1 MSIRQLHGW
10 KIRKLN
16 ENFLPTQTRAVFPS
30 FQDSSSETREAE
42 KINFIFFFL
51 YLLRA
56 DLNVLLIK
64 AEATSP
70 HYSPSFS
77 GSLLPSPRRDGH
89 TREVAFR
96 SPAGHA
102 CPRVFSVFLLSPA
115 PFTLS
120 PFFLPSRDLCPS
132 ALWSLFPSIH
142 GVSHYTRGPQHTV
155 PMATRSPAI
164 YANLLSLPNLLP
176 SPIYGNR
183 FRLFNSFASADR
195 VQPSRWWCWLFSRI
209 ESWESVRSKLTICN
223 WSVDPQSR

>member
-96 SPAGHA
+96 SLRLVTLVHACSLSSFFLPRLSLSPLSSSRHVTSVPRLSGLSSLRFTGFRTTPAGHNTRY
-102 CPRVFSVFLLSPA
+102 PWRRVLP
-115 PFTLS
+115 PFTRIS
-120 PFFLPSRDLCPS
+120 
-132 ALWSLFPSIH
+132 SLFRIYFRRRSTETVSVSLIH
-142 GVSHYTRGPQHTV
+142 LHPPIVCNHLADGVDYFRG
-155 PMATRSPAI
+155 
-164 YANLLSLPNLLP
+164 
-176 SPIYGNR
+176 
-183 FRLFNSFASADR
+183 
-195 VQPSRWWCWLFSRI
+195 
-209 ESWESVRSKLTICN
+209 
-223 WSVDPQSR
+223 